1 MAFQIEMEQEDDGRW
16 FADIPQLPGTMAY
29 GETGEEA
36 LSNVQALGLRVLADR
51 IEHGEE
57 VPEGVMEIFAVPA

>member
-1 MAFQIEMEQEDDGRW
+1 MAFQIEMEQEDDGRG

-29 GETGEEA
+29 GETGEES